1 MRAAKAQ
8 SRTTNEFQLSNST
21 THAFIGGTQ
30 KAWMTGQSANSVR
43 DASAPK
49 KSRPTATNQ
58 ALTSSHGAES
68 VPEMHKVV
76 EDSVLSNTAFGPNF
90 DRGRY
95 PAQRPRHGATNR
107 HASSSSNPLAATG
120 LTPLAVS
127 MPAREENHCIP
138 PVDTMDA
145 STNAMNVL
153 PSPSPSVEARA
164 KSVNATET
172 DDNGHQPQA
181 LQAQPVETPAPTLEE
196 LVKRCGGMDQIE
208 KLLKDAGKSDYG
220 PSQMAASAIA
230 QGLSIVSPSSD
241 PGRPRRSDGA
251 KDQPMPEASH
261 DIPIPTI
268 AQKRSQEVADEPRKR
283 VQSLSSSFSEGNIAS
298 PSATAVLPSQ
308 NGLSSAAASPSRIEI
323 HSFAQVVVQRMQLIA
338 STPDREGGHVEQ
350 SRLGLLRQA
359 CEHADLFYLVLHQ
372 LFCFD
377 HQARKSHRAVPGLQ
391 EVHRRGLGVVAFLLV
406 SNDQLVDD
414 AVTWFS
420 GFPSDRGESLIN
432 HPEFKLAWLN
442 VLNCL
447 ENLANSWGT
456 MRSRCSKRKYPPL
469 VDELI
474 VSFKIES
481 FLFQQIIFRAI
492 LRDIWSGKQD
502 KCFQL
507 TEDSFN
513 KDYDA
518 VMRRNSSGSNTVD
531 LVDFHQQA
539 VIKHYVQLLNS
550 HWQHKTAGPTVSMAA
565 PVEQQ
570 TQSRIVPANHASNSR
585 KKSQPGHDKNIQA
598 SLMVELHKAMR
609 HKTSA
614 APGPAS
620 TNIQAIQ
627 GFRPGNL
634 SSQSQALA
642 SNPCPSPQA
651 NSFTQSPTTLQSF
664 FSPGGPTNAPGQW
677 NNPQQQWE
685 RRGSSTAGNLRNGP
699 DSMTPVQQTPHVL
712 PSNVPGNPQFQSHT
726 SPQQQSHNRV
736 PSSST
741 ANPHPRLQ
749 SEFRRSISN
758 RASETT
764 MPTLSPHPSIQPS
777 PSLPV
782 LENSLPFTRLYPP
795 LQAHPNPTTSA
806 LHQAHLRSPTLS
818 YFDPSKISSSMPK
831 CYRFIKHVLMPP
843 EELDSTNRHVNWDF
857 SVNREIT
864 DLFARDT
871 PSSDGAPPLR
881 AIMPGSRL
889 CRVRCVNLKGFPGM
903 PSQSEWAAADNV
915 WPGSTAVVLNGT
927 ALDIRKKSHHGRDL
941 PIDVTRYIKAGHN
954 NLSTAV
960 IGFQTD
966 GNSRYAIGV
975 EFIQVMDEQ
984 QIKSAI
990 KTLPWSEAR
999 QRILDQSKN
1008 VDPDIE
1014 VIQSHK
1020 VLDLTD
1026 PFTARIFKVPVRGIN
1041 CQHNQCFDRDTFL
1054 QTRTGKVV
1062 GEPCDPDQFR
1072 CPICGNDCRPESMV
1086 MDTFF
1091 MSVRMTLKERHRL
1104 DAKAIIL
1111 QDSGE
1116 WEIKEEEEATGE
1128 SGDGT
1133 GRRKAGVSGVRTAG
1147 GSRARQSVPPCEV
1160 IEFIDL
1166 DDD

>member
-1 MRAAKAQ
+1 
-8 SRTTNEFQLSNST
+8 
-21 THAFIGGTQ
+21 
-30 KAWMTGQSANSVR
+30 MTGQLANPVR

-49 KSRPTATNQ
+49 VSRRKVTDQASTN
-58 ALTSSHGAES
+58 SHRAEL

-76 EDSVLSNTAFGPNF
+76 EDSVLSDTAFGPNF

-95 PAQRPRHGATNR
+95 PAQRPRPNR
-107 HASSSSNPLAATG
+107 HASLSSNPLAATG
-120 LTPLAVS
+120 STPLAVS
-127 MPAREENHCIP
+127 LPALEENPCIP
-138 PVDTMDA
+138 AVDTMDV
-145 STNAMNVL
+145 STNAVNVL
-153 PSPSPSVEARA
+153 PSPSPSVEART
-164 KSVNATET
+164 KSVNVTEI
-172 DDNGHQPQA
+172 DDNGHQPQT
-181 LQAQPVETPAPTLEE
+181 LQAQPVETPAATLEE
-196 LVKRCGGMDQIE
+196 LVKRCGGLDQIE

-230 QGLSIVSPSSD
+230 QELSIVSPSSD
-241 PGRPRRSDGA
+241 LGRPRQTCSS
-251 KDQPMPEASH
+251 KDQPMSEPGHSL
-261 DIPIPTI
+261 PPPTI
-268 AQKRSQEVADEPRKR
+268 AQKRSQQVAEEPRKR
-283 VQSLSSSFSEGNIAS
+283 LQSLSSSFPEGHIAS

-308 NGLSSAAASPSRIEI
+308 NGLSNAAASPLRIEM

-377 HQARKSHRAVPGLQ
+377 HQARKSHRVVPGLL
-391 EVHRRGLGVVAFLLV
+391 EVHRRGLEVVAFLLV
-406 SNDQLVDD
+406 SNDQLADD

-432 HPEFKLAWLN
+432 QPEFKPAWLK
-442 VLNCL
+442 VLSCL
-447 ENLANSWGT
+447 ENLAISWGI
-456 MRSRCSKRKYPPL
+456 MRLRCSNRRYPPL

-518 VMRRNSSGSNTVD
+518 VMRRKSSGSNTVD
-531 LVDFHQQA
+531 SVDFHQQA

-550 HWQHKTAGPTVSMAA
+550 HWLHKTAGPTVSMAA

-570 TQSRIVPANHASNSR
+570 TQSRVVPANHASNSR
-585 KKSQPGHDKNIQA
+585 KKSQPGHDVNSQA
-598 SLMVELHKAMR
+598 SLMVELHNAMR
-609 HKTSA
+609 HNTSA
-614 APGPAS
+614 ASGPAS
-620 TNIQAIQ
+620 TNIQVTQ
-627 GFRPGNL
+627 NFRPGNL

-642 SNPCPSPQA
+642 SNPCPSPQG

-664 FSPGGPTNAPGQW
+664 FSPGTPTNVPGLW
-677 NNPQQQWE
+677 DNPQQQWE
-685 RRGSSTAGNLRNGP
+685 RRRSGTAGNLRNGP
-699 DSMTPVQQTPHVL
+699 ESMTPVQRTPHVV
-712 PSNVPGNPQFQSHT
+712 PSNVPGNPQFQSHI
-726 SPQQQSHNRV
+726 SPRQQSHNRV
-736 PSSST
+736 PSSSI

-749 SEFRRSISN
+749 SEFRRPISN

-764 MPTLSPHPSIQPS
+764 MPTPSPHPSIQPS
-777 PSLPV
+777 PSLP
-782 LENSLPFTRLYPP
+782 LHENSLPFTRLYPP
-795 LQAHPNPTTSA
+795 SQAHPTPTTSA

-818 YFDPSKISSSMPK
+818 YFDPSKPPSSMPK

-889 CRVRCVNLKGFPGM
+889 CRIRCINLKGSPGM

-941 PIDVTRYIKAGHN
+941 PIDVTRYIKTGHN

-960 IGFQTD
+960 IGFQKD

-984 QIKSAI
+984 QVKNAI

-1014 VIQSHK
+1014 VVQSQK

-1026 PFTARIFKVPVRGIN
+1026 PFTARIFKFPVRGID

-1054 QTRTGKVV
+1054 QTRTGKAV
-1062 GEPCDPDQFR
+1062 GEACDPDQFR

-1086 MDTFF
+1086 LDSFF
-1091 MSVRMTLKERHRL
+1091 MSVRMVLKERQRL
-1104 DAKAIIL
+1104 DARAIIL
-1111 QDSGE
+1111 HESGE

-1133 GRRKAGVSGVRTAG
+1133 GRRKAGATGARTAG
-1147 GSRARQSVPPCEV
+1147 GPAGRQSMPPCEV
-1160 IEFIDL
+1160 IEL